1 MHSKPIDGLSEKSPL
16 RLFMKKMCL
25 AYAESWHY
33 LVTLKVVFIITF
45 SIFPSVM
52 VTAPLDFIDLV
63 PDPTLRVS
71 WTVLI
76 FIFTYNIMDT
86 SGRWFAGQSFGTLNS
101 KAVLLLSYI
110 RVAFIASSFL
120 INYKT
125 APSWL
130 FQADWFKLLNM
141 ALFAF
146 TNGYCGTQ
154 CAAKATS
161 QASDNLKDV
170 VGSFVSVSMTLGI
183 VIGSLVALATG
194 PLLNRNQ

>member
-1 MHSKPIDGLSEKSPL
+1 
-16 RLFMKKMCL
+16 MCL
-25 AYAESWHY
+25 AYRESWRY

-45 SIFPSVM
+45 TVFPSVM
-52 VTAPLDFIDLV
+52 VTTPLDFMQQV
-63 PDPTLRVS
+63 SDPALRVS
-71 WTVLI
+71 WSVLI
-76 FIFTYNIMDT
+76 FIFTYNLTDT
-86 SGRWFAGQSFGTLNS
+86 LGRWVAGQSFGALSN

-110 RVAFIASSFL
+110 RVVFIASSFL

-154 CAAKATS
+154 CAAKATT

-170 VGSFVSVSMTLGI
+170 VGTFVSVSMTLGI
-183 VIGSLVALATG
+183 VIGCLAALVTG
-194 PLLNRNQ
+194 PILNR